1 MQDNVAVDTSS
12 RFSTKY
18 IADNEKFLGWAFL
31 LPAVLYILLLVG
43 VPFVLA
49 IAFSLADVTVGDTT
63 LNFVGLQNFARI
75 MQTPEFWQ
83 SLRNTFGFAITAQI
97 ITIILANI
105 LAVLLS
111 SDFRGKWFALVLIM
125 LPWSTPIALGAIGW
139 LWLLDSKFS
148 PIDWVLRYFSL
159 LGGEGALLGVPKNL
173 YYLGKAQL
181 AQASII
187 MVYVW
192 RMLPLSAVI
201 LLAGL
206 TSIPQDLLDQ
216 AEVDGSS
223 FWRTLFQIK
232 LPLILPIMIIAIL
245 FSFIYT
251 VGDMAIVFILT
262 RGGPVYYTHVLP
274 TWAYIKGIEGGAL
287 AEGAAIALFIFP
299 VLLAAAILIL
309 RYSRRTEVA

>member
-1 MQDNVAVDTSS
+1 MQENAVIDSPRKFNV
-12 RFSTKY
+12 RY
-18 IADNEKFLGWAFL
+18 ITDNERILGWMFL
-31 LPAVLYILLLVG
+31 LPAVLYIILLIG

-63 LNFVGLQNFARI
+63 LNFVGFENYARI
-75 MQTPEFWQ
+75 MRTPEFWQ
-83 SLRNTFGFAITAQI
+83 SLKNTFGFAITAQI
-97 ITIILANI
+97 ITLVLANI
-105 LAVLLS
+105 LAVILS
-111 SDFRGKWFALVLIM
+111 SDFRGKWIALVMIM

-148 PIDWVLRYFSL
+148 PIDWVLRYLTL
-159 LGGEGALLGVPKNL
+159 LGGPDALLGAQKNL

-181 AQASII
+181 AQASVILI
-187 MVYVW
+187 YVW

-223 FWRTLFQIK
+223 FFRTLFQIK

-251 VGDMAIVFILT
+251 VGDMAVVYILT

-274 TWAYIKGIEGGAL
+274 TWAFIKGIESGAL

-299 VLLAAAILIL
+299 ILLAVAIFVL
-309 RYSRRTEVA
+309 RYSRRTEVV

>member
-1 MQDNVAVDTSS
+1 MQNNAVIDSP
-12 RFSTKY
+12 RKY
-18 IADNEKFLGWAFL
+18 RTRYLADNEKFLGWVFL
-31 LPAVLYILLLVG
+31 LPAVLYIIVLVG
-43 VPFVLA
+43 VPFALA

-63 LNFVGLQNFARI
+63 LNFVGLRNFATILR
-75 MQTPEFWQ
+75 TPEFWQ
-83 SLRNTFGFAITAQI
+83 SLRDTFGFAITAQI

-111 SDFRGKWFALVLIM
+111 TDFRGKWIALVLIM
-125 LPWSTPIALGAIGW
+125 LPWSTPIALGAVGW

-148 PIDWVLRYFSL
+148 PIDWVLRYFAL
-159 LGGEGALLGVPKNL
+159 LGNEGALLGASKNL

-216 AEVDGSS
+216 AQVDGST

-232 LPLILPIMIIAIL
+232 LPLILPIMVIAIL

-287 AEGAAIALFIFP
+287 AEGAAVALFIFP
-299 VLLAAAILIL
+299 VLLAAAIIIL
-309 RYSRRTEVA
+309 RYSRRTEVL

>member
-1 MQDNVAVDTSS
+1 MQNNAVIDSP
-12 RFSTKY
+12 RKY
-18 IADNEKFLGWAFL
+18 RTQYLADNEKFLGWIFL
-31 LPAVLYILLLVG
+31 LPAVLYIIVLVG
-43 VPFVLA
+43 VPFALA

-63 LNFVGLQNFARI
+63 LNFVGLRNFATILR
-75 MQTPEFWQ
+75 TPEFWQ
-83 SLRNTFGFAITAQI
+83 SLRDTFGFAITAQI

-111 SDFRGKWFALVLIM
+111 TDFRGKWIALVLIM
-125 LPWSTPIALGAIGW
+125 LPWSTPIALGAVGW

-148 PIDWVLRYFSL
+148 PIDWVLRYFAL
-159 LGGEGALLGVPKNL
+159 LGNEGALLGASKNL

-216 AEVDGSS
+216 AQVDGST

-232 LPLILPIMIIAIL
+232 LPLILPIMVIAIL

-299 VLLAAAILIL
+299 VLLAAAIIML
-309 RYSRRTEVA
+309 RYSRRTEVL

>member
-1 MQDNVAVDTSS
+1 MQSNSAIDSPRKINVS
-12 RFSTKY
+12 Y
-18 IADNEKFLGWAFL
+18 IADNEKFLGWLFL
-31 LPAVLYILLLVG
+31 LPAVLYIILLVG
-43 VPFVLA
+43 IPFVLA

-63 LNFVGLQNFARI
+63 LNFVGLQNFNRI
-75 MQTPEFWQ
+75 TGTPEFWQ
-83 SLRNTFGFAITAQI
+83 SLRDTFGFAVTAQI

-105 LAVLLS
+105 LAVILS
-111 SDFRGKWFALVLIM
+111 VDFRGKWFALVLIM

-148 PIDWVLRYFSL
+148 PIDWTLRYLSL
-159 LGGEGALLGVPKNL
+159 LGDEGALLGGSKNL
-173 YYLGKAQL
+173 FYLGKAQL

-251 VGDMAIVFILT
+251 VGDMAVVFILT

-274 TWAYIKGIEGGAL
+274 TWAYIKGIESGAL

-299 VLLAAAILIL
+299 VLLAVAIIIL
-309 RYSRRTEVA
+309 RYSRRTEVV

>member
-1 MQDNVAVDTSS
+1 MQENAGISS
-12 RFSTKY
+12 PKKITTLH
-18 IADNEKFLGWAFL
+18 IADNERFLGWLFL
-31 LPAVLYILLLVG
+31 LPAVLYIILLVG

-63 LNFVGLQNFARI
+63 LNFVGFENYARI
-75 MQTPEFWQ
+75 MRTPEFWQ

-111 SDFRGKWFALVLIM
+111 SDFRGKWVALVLIM

-148 PIDWVLRYFSL
+148 PIDWVLRYFAL
-159 LGGEGALLGVPKNL
+159 LGGEGALLGAPKNL

-216 AEVDGSS
+216 AQVDGSS
-223 FWRTLFQIK
+223 FFRTLFQIK

-251 VGDMAIVFILT
+251 VGDMAIVYILT

-274 TWAYIKGIEGGAL
+274 TWAFIKGIESGAL

-299 VLLAAAILIL
+299 VLLAAAIIIL
-309 RYSRRTEVA
+309 RYSRRTEVV

>member
-1 MQDNVAVDTSS
+1 MQDQAVVEPPRRLNGRYLT
-12 RFSTKY
+12 
-18 IADNEKFLGWAFL
+18 DNERFLGWVFL
-31 LPAVLYILLLVG
+31 LPAITYIILLIG

-63 LNFVGLQNFARI
+63 LNFVGFENFTRI
-75 MQTPEFWQ
+75 MRTPEFWQ
-83 SLRNTFGFAITAQI
+83 SLRNTFGFAITSQI
-97 ITIILANI
+97 IVIILANI
-105 LAVLLS
+105 LAIILS
-111 SDFRGKWFALVLIM
+111 SDFRGKWLALVLIM

-148 PIDWVLRYFSL
+148 PIDWVLRYMNL
-159 LGGEGALLGVPKNL
+159 LGGPEALLGIQKNL
-173 YYLGKAQL
+173 YYLGRARL

-187 MVYVW
+187 LVYVW
-192 RMLPLSAVI
+192 RMLPLASVI

-216 AEVDGSS
+216 AEVDGSTY
-223 FWRTLFQIK
+223 WRTLFQIK
-232 LPLILPIMIIAIL
+232 LPLILPIMIIALL

-251 VGDMAIVFILT
+251 VGDMAIVYILT

-287 AEGAAIALFIFP
+287 AEGAAVALFIFP
-299 VLLAAAILIL
+299 VLLAAAIVVL
-309 RYSRRTEVA
+309 RYSRRTEVL

>member
-1 MQDNVAVDTSS
+1 MQNNAVIDSP
-12 RFSTKY
+12 RKY
-18 IADNEKFLGWAFL
+18 RTRYLADNEKFLGWVFL
-31 LPAVLYILLLVG
+31 LPAVLYIIVLVG
-43 VPFVLA
+43 VPFALA

-63 LNFVGLQNFARI
+63 LNFVGLRNFATILR
-75 MQTPEFWQ
+75 TPEFWQ
-83 SLRNTFGFAITAQI
+83 SLRDTFGFAITAQI

-111 SDFRGKWFALVLIM
+111 TDFRGKWIALVLIM
-125 LPWSTPIALGAIGW
+125 LPWSTPIALGAVGW

-148 PIDWVLRYFSL
+148 PIDWVLRYFAL
-159 LGGEGALLGVPKNL
+159 LGNEGALLGASKNL

-216 AEVDGSS
+216 AQVDGST

-232 LPLILPIMIIAIL
+232 LPLILPIMVIAIL

-299 VLLAAAILIL
+299 VLLAAAIIML
-309 RYSRRTEVA
+309 RYSRRTEVL